1 MRRRFCGAEVGGFNR
16 LVCHLSAPVK
26 ISDLVSYAL
35 SHHTPHLCRPPPC
48 RLLKLVMFISKRR
61 DDAILE

>member
-1 MRRRFCGAEVGGFNR
+1 MRRRFSGAEVGGFNR
-16 LVCHLSAPVK
+16 LVCHLSAPMK

-35 SHHTPHLCRPPPC
+35 PTHHTYVGPPC